1 LGVIIKK
8 TTESP
13 NEILRKQ
20 AIEEYQLLGTERD
33 PNLDEITLLACELL
47 EVPSCMISIFDK
59 ERQWFKSKV
68 GIDINETPRDI
79 SFSKYAIDA
88 TDVFVIENSRTDER
102 FKNNPFTISGEVLFY
117 AGMPLIN
124 PKGIRFGTLCVIDHT
139 PRQMSEHQKGIMRLL
154 AKQVT
159 NHLELK
165 KNNELLI
172 KSMNELVAAEKMQS
186 LGQMAGGMAHEINN
200 PLTIIRTK
208 ISLLKIKLDRGEIQS
223 TEQYSQFLDDLDNSA
238 YRIEKIVKSLLY
250 FSRGIRPELTENL
263 NSEQIYEACLP
274 HIAEKIDDIKF
285 TFINNSKNAYFSG
298 NKEQIVQVMLNLI
311 NNSIDAMTNS
321 VEKKLFLE
329 SYVKNDHFIFR
340 LTDTGQGIEQN
351 IQKKI
356 MEPFFTTKDVGKGQ
370 GLGLSLSRGIIQNH
384 GGTLEL
390 IETSSVGTSFQIT
403 FPVVKEN

>member
-1 LGVIIKK
+1 MGVIIKK
-8 TTESP
+8 ATESP

-68 GIDINETPRDI
+68 GIDINETSREI

-88 TDVFVIENSRTDER
+88 TDVFVIEDSRADER
-102 FKNNPFTISGEVLFY
+102 FKNNPFTLSGEVLFY

-124 PKGIRFGTLCVIDHT
+124 PKGIRFGTLCVIDHS

-154 AKQVT
+154 AKQIT

-165 KNNELLI
+165 KNNELLK
-172 KSMNELVAAEKMQS
+172 KSMNELIAAEKMQS

-223 TEQYSQFLDDLDNSA
+223 TEQYSRFLNDLDNSA

-250 FSRGIRPELTENL
+250 FSRGIRPELNEDL
-263 NSEQIYEACLP
+263 NSEQIYESCLP
-274 HIAEKIDDIKF
+274 HIADRIDDIKF
-285 TFINNSKNAYFSG
+285 NFINNSQNASFRG

-321 VEKKLFLE
+321 IEKKLFLE
-329 SYVKNDHFIFR
+329 SYIKDDHLIFR
-340 LTDTGQGIEQN
+340 LTDTGQGIDRN

-356 MEPFFTTKDVGKGQ
+356 MEPFFTTKEVGKGQ

-390 IETSSVGTSFQIT
+390 LETSAVGTSFQIT
-403 FPVVKEN
+403 FPLVKEI